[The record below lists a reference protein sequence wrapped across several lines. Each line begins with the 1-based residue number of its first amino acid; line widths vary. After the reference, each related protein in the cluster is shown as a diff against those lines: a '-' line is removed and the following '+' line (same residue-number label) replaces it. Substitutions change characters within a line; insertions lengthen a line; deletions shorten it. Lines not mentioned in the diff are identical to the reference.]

1 MPRLGTGSELFKYL
15 NSVKKYTIQTSSGGD
30 TTTTEAIVAGVSD
43 VDVVAATNFSNGNY
57 AMVDGSGGTELVT
70 LGTVATTPMP
80 VTRPFVIAQATGAR
94 LVEAV
99 EADLGHVAEG
109 GIQFG
114 GTATITE
121 IKAATSRTAIAFIA
135 DAAVLT
141 WNIPLLGYNN
151 LNLLAAFGA
160 TESEAGSGT
169 PSAPY
174 SALIGQDT
182 VNTQTLFCLRAT
194 GVRHDSKIVEVDFLD
209 CTVEVNVNV
218 TIGAPNPDGITVT
231 GKCASIIQRIWT
243 PA

>member
-30 TTTTEAIVAGVSD
+30 TTTTEAIVAGDTAFD
-43 VDVVAATNFSNGNY
+43 VTATTNFTTGDY
-57 AMVDGSGGTELVT
+57 AMVDGSGGTELVK
-70 LGTVATTPMP
+70 LGTVASTMP
-80 VTRPFVIAQATGAR
+80 VTRPMIIAQNTGAR

-114 GTATITE
+114 GSATITE

-135 DAAVLT
+135 DAAILT
-141 WNIPLLGYNN
+141 WTIPLLGYNN

-160 TESEAGSGT
+160 TESEAGSG
-169 PSAPY
+169 SAAAPY
-174 SALIGQDT
+174 AALIGQDT

-218 TIGAPNPDGITVT
+218 TIGAPNPDGITMT